1 MLPGGN
7 RSASATDE
15 VAVRPVARVVEVP
28 EVPALVVADAT
39 DHVGGGA
46 GPRWS
51 IVGRVLTRGAILFY
65 AVAILTFVWF
75 TKQLAFASLVRDP
88 LFAGYSIAVVI
99 YLMSR
104 FVLALFYRPVPDR
117 GHRPSVSIIVPA
129 FNEGGCIGGTLESC
143 LNVEYPAGL
152 LQVIVVNDGSTD
164 ATWERIEEVRERHHE
179 LHAIDLGKNYGKRT
193 AMAEGVR
200 RATGE
205 IVCFVDSDSYLAP
218 DAIVHIVQPFVDARV
233 GAAVGHAEVAN
244 RMVNWLTKMQQVRY
258 YAAFQVIKG
267 TESLLSG
274 TVTCAS
280 GCCAAYRR
288 DTIMPELPA
297 WQSQTFLGV
306 PATFGDDR
314 ALTNRVL
321 RERRVVFQATA
332 RSETVVPESLRV
344 FLRQQLRWKKSWLR
358 ESTYVARYFWRKNPI
373 AALFTYASIA
383 FPLVSPIV
391 VVHAVYLRIAS
402 GTSEGLWFYLIG
414 TYSMALLYSLYYA
427 YRREPGMWHHG
438 LTFVAI
444 YMSILVFQTYWGIL
458 TMRDNR
464 WGTRDSTVKHEP
476 VDNSL
481 LTILLPDPGARPHA
495 DVALAG

>member
-1 MLPGGN
+1 MPTRGSDRGASVTGDVTVIN
-7 RSASATDE
+7 GSAPSA
-15 VAVRPVARVVEVP
+15 PRVS
-28 EVPALVVADAT
+28 VVAGGEDGAT
-39 DHVGGGA
+39 ASRSRWLFA
-46 GPRWS
+46 GRA
-51 IVGRVLTRGAILFY
+51 LTRATILCY
-65 AVAILTFVWF
+65 AVAILGFVWF

-99 YLMSR
+99 YLLSR
-104 FVLALFYRPVPDR
+104 FFLALFYRPVPDR
-117 GHRPSVSIIVPA
+117 GFRPSVSIIVPA
-129 FNEGGCIGGTLESC
+129 FNEEDCIVGTLESC
-143 LNVEYPAGL
+143 LRVDYPPEL
-152 LQVIVVNDGSTD
+152 LQVIAVNDGSRD
-164 ATWERIEEVRERHHE
+164 GTWQRIREVRERHGE
-179 LHAIDLGKNYGKRT
+179 LIAVDLGRNYGKRT

-205 IVCFVDSDSYLAP
+205 IVCFVDSDCYLAP
-218 DAIVHIVQPFVDARV
+218 DAVVNIVQPFVDPRV
-233 GAAVGHAEVAN
+233 GASVGHAEVAN

-288 DTIMPELPA
+288 SAIMPELPA
-297 WQSQTFLGV
+297 WESQTFLGV
-306 PATFGDDR
+306 AATFGDDR

-321 RERRVVFQATA
+321 RERRVVFQSTA

-358 ESTYVARYFWRKNPI
+358 ESTYVARYFWRKNPL
-373 AALFTYASIA
+373 AALFTYASIV

-391 VVHAVYLRIAS
+391 VVHAVYLRVAT
-402 GTSEGLWFYLIG
+402 GTTEGLWFYLIG

-444 YMSILVFQTYWGIL
+444 YMGVLVFQTYWGIM

-464 WGTRDSTVKHEP
+464 WGTRESTVKHEP
-476 VDNSL
+476 IDRSR
-481 LTILLPDPGARPHA
+481 LTVLLPDSAPLQPAGADGPE
-495 DVALAG
+495 